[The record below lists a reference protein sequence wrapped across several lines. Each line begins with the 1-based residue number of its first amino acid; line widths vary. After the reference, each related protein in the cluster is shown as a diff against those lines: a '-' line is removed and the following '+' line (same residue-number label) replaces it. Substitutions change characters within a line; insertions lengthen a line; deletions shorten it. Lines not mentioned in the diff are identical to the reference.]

1 MMRGTPADFGAQP
14 GRAMRIGLGVA
25 RYSRFVFLM
34 KVLLPALAV
43 TLLGLVAMWP
53 GLTAIEMRFQLGF
66 ADVDSRAGDTL
77 TMTNPRYFGND
88 AENRPF
94 TVTALEARRS
104 HPESPVVVLSSP
116 TADMT
121 LENGA
126 GVMLDADAG
135 FYLQRENAV
144 DLTGSV
150 DLYHDQGYEVHTSSA
165 RIELGD
171 ASVRGA
177 EPVLAQGAFGIV
189 EGQGFV
195 VGERGR
201 RIEVTGRSR
210 AVLNAAGRK

>member
-1 MMRGTPADFGAQP
+1 MMRSILAGHVEPSRPA
-14 GRAMRIGLGVA
+14 RIGLGVA

-43 TLLGLVAMWP
+43 TLLGLVVIWP
-53 GLTAIEMRFQLGF
+53 GLTAIEVRFSLGF
-66 ADVDSRAGDTL
+66 ADVDGRVGDTL
-77 TMTNPRYFGND
+77 TMTNPRYFGSD

-104 HPESPVVVLSSP
+104 HPESPVVMLSSP
-116 TADMT
+116 TADMS
-121 LENGA
+121 LDNGA

-135 FYLQRENAV
+135 YYLQRENAV
-144 DLTGSV
+144 DLAGSV

-171 ASVRGA
+171 ATVRGV
-177 EPVLAQGAFGIV
+177 EPVLAQGSFGIV
-189 EGQGFV
+189 EGEGFT

-210 AVLNAAGRK
+210 AVLNAAGGRK